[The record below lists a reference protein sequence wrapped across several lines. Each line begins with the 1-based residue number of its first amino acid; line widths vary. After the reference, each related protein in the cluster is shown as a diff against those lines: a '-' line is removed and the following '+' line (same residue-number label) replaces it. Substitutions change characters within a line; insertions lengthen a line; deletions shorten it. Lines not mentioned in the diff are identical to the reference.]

1 MKNGKPGTKKSVGT
15 LYKKG
20 ERTML
25 KTLLAIQQTFR
36 AVKDQRNEFG
46 GFNYRN
52 VEVMLTELK
61 PILAEHEA
69 CITFSDEIIE
79 RGGRCYVE
87 ATATLTT
94 PKGEVSCK
102 ASAREQETK
111 KGMDAAQITGACSTY
126 ARKYALCGLLAVDD
140 GSKDPDANKH
150 IDMIS
155 KAQVKTI
162 VNIAEQKGSDLSAI
176 CDYFN
181 VGQLEEMTTEDYA
194 KCLRMLEQKGNKNG

>member
-1 MKNGKPGTKKSVGT
+1 
-15 LYKKG
+15 
-20 ERTML
+20 ML
-25 KTLLAIQQTFR
+25 KTLLEIQQTFR
-36 AVKDQRNEFG
+36 AVKDQRNDFG

-126 ARKYALCGLLAVDD
+126 ARKYALCGLL
-140 GSKDPDANKH
+140 SKDPDANKH
-150 IDMIS
+150 IEMIS

-176 CDYFN
+176 CDYFK

>member
-1 MKNGKPGTKKSVGT
+1 MGSMVRKSPLGHYIRKEKR
-15 LYKKG
+15 L
-20 ERTML
+20 ML
-25 KTLLAIQQTFR
+25 KTLLEIQQTFR

-111 KGMDAAQITGACSTY
+111 KGMDQAQITGACSTY

-150 IDMIS
+150 IEMIS
-155 KAQVKTI
+155 KAQDKTI

-176 CDYFN
+176 CDYFK

>member
-1 MKNGKPGTKKSVGT
+1 
-15 LYKKG
+15 
-20 ERTML
+20 ML
-25 KTLLAIQQTFR
+25 KTLLEIQQTFR
-36 AVKDQRNEFG
+36 AVKDQKNDFG

-61 PILAEHEA
+61 PILAEHDA

-150 IDMIS
+150 IEMINKNQIS
-155 KAQVKTI
+155 TIKAL
-162 VNIAEQKGSDLSAI
+162 AEAKGSNISDI
-176 CDYFN
+176 CDYFKVN
-181 VGQLEEMTTEDYA
+181 SLEELTTEDYGR
-194 KCLRMLEQKGNKNG
+194 CLNVLNRKEDVQ